1 VLGFGI
7 SFVSIPVL
15 PEMLDAIEEDEAL
28 AEEFDREL
36 VENITSGLFISFG
49 ALGEAIGPV
58 VSAHLAEAYGFQTAQ
73 EIYTVYLIVFI
84 FSYFIMC
91 GMCSGC
97 GFLNSKAV
105 EEEEDEVKMLF
116 GAP

>member
-1 VLGFGI
+1 
-7 SFVSIPVL
+7 
-15 PEMLDAIEEDEAL
+15 MLDAIEEDEAL

-58 VSAHLAEAYGFQTAQ
+58 VSAHLAEAFGFQAAQ
-73 EIYTVYLIVFI
+73 EIYTMYLFVFI
-84 FSYFIMC
+84 IAYFIMC

-97 GFLNSKAV
+97 GFLNSKSDEV
-105 EEEEDEVKMLF
+105 EEDEVGRLI
-116 GAP
+116 GSP